1 MDKPD
6 NCVVVVFD
14 GPVDVETIR
23 KVRQRTE
30 MEVELERWKM
40 RAIIA
45 EAKLDKIRALVD
57 KHFGGDGRK

>member
-6 NCVVVVFD
+6 NCIVIVFD

-30 MEVELERWKM
+30 MEAELERWKM
-40 RAIIA
+40 RALAA
-45 EAKLDKIRALVD
+45 EDKLDKIRALVD
-57 KHFGGDGRK
+57 KHFGGVG

>member
-1 MDKPD
+1 MNKPD
-6 NCVVVVFD
+6 NCIVVVFD

-30 MEVELERWKM
+30 MEAELERWKM
-40 RAIIA
+40 RALAA

-57 KHFGGDGRK
+57 KHFGGVG

>member
-6 NCVVVVFD
+6 NCIVVVFD

-40 RAIIA
+40 RAISA

-57 KHFGGDGRK
+57 KHFGGDGDW

>member
-6 NCVVVVFD
+6 NCIVIVFD

-40 RAIIA
+40 RALAA
-45 EAKLDKIRALVD
+45 EDKLDKIRALVD
-57 KHFGGDGRK
+57 KHFGGVG

>member
-40 RAIIA
+40 RAISA
-45 EAKLDKIRALVD
+45 EAKLDKIQALVD
-57 KHFGGDGRK
+57 KHFGGVG

>member
-6 NCVVVVFD
+6 NCIVVVFD

-30 MEVELERWKM
+30 MEAELERWKM
-40 RAIIA
+40 RALAA

-57 KHFGGDGRK
+57 KHFGGVG

>member
-6 NCVVVVFD
+6 NCIVIVFD

-30 MEVELERWKM
+30 MEAELERWKM
-40 RAIIA
+40 RALAA

-57 KHFGGDGRK
+57 KHFGGVG

>member
-6 NCVVVVFD
+6 NCIVVVFD

-30 MEVELERWKM
+30 MEVEFERWKM
-40 RAIIA
+40 RALAA

-57 KHFGGDGRK
+57 KHFGGVG

>member
-6 NCVVVVFD
+6 NCIVVVFD

-30 MEVELERWKM
+30 MEVELE
-40 RAIIA
+40 
-45 EAKLDKIRALVD
+45 
-57 KHFGGDGRK
+57 HFLEL

>member
-40 RAIIA
+40 RAISA

-57 KHFGGDGRK
+57 KHFGGVG

>member
-14 GPVDVETIR
+14 DPVDVETIR

-40 RAIIA
+40 RAISA
-45 EAKLDKIRALVD
+45 EAKLERIKKLVD
-57 KHFGGDGRK
+57 KHLW

>member
-1 MDKPD
+1 MEKPD
-6 NCVVVVFD
+6 NCIVVVFD

-40 RAIIA
+40 RAISA

-57 KHFGGDGRK
+57 KHFGGVG

>member
-6 NCVVVVFD
+6 NCIVVVFD

-40 RAIIA
+40 RALAA
-45 EAKLDKIRALVD
+45 EDKLDKIRALVD
-57 KHFGGDGRK
+57 KHFGGVG

>member
-30 MEVELERWKM
+30 MEVELERWKI
-40 RAIIA
+40 RALAA

-57 KHFGGDGRK
+57 KHFGGVG

>member
-6 NCVVVVFD
+6 NCIVVVFD

-40 RAIIA
+40 RAISA

-57 KHFGGDGRK
+57 KHFGGVG

>member
-6 NCVVVVFD
+6 NCIVVVFD

-40 RAIIA
+40 RALEA
-45 EAKLDKIRALVD
+45 EAKLDKIQALVD
-57 KHFGGDGRK
+57 KHFGGVG

>member
-1 MDKPD
+1 MNKPD
-6 NCVVVVFD
+6 NCIVVVFD

-40 RAIIA
+40 RALAA
-45 EAKLDKIRALVD
+45 EDKLDKIRALVD
-57 KHFGGDGRK
+57 KHFGGVG